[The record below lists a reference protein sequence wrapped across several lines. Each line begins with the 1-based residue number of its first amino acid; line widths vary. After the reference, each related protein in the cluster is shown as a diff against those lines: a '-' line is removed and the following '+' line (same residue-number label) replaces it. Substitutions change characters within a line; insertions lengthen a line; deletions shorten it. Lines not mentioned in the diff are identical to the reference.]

1 MRQDYMKVAVLI
13 DAENISYKYAK
24 LILDEAGRQGT
35 VVCRRIYGDWS
46 DQSLS
51 SWKSAIMEHS
61 FNAIQQFRNTK
72 GKNSSDSAL
81 IIDAMDLLHESNYQ
95 CMCIVS
101 SDSDF
106 SKLASRMRESE
117 IYVVGMGE
125 TKTPVSFRS
134 SCDKFL
140 YLDVLLNKYME
151 NEAKARKQAEAKIS
165 KEKLLKE
172 SKSDEKNGL
181 NISVIVEE
189 IDNIISN
196 ESSEEGWIMLSDLGS
211 KLSQKFPDFDVRNF
225 GFSKLSGMI
234 KSLKEY
240 ELKSQTGTGSNPT
253 AKVFYVRKKE

>member
-1 MRQDYMKVAVLI
+1 MKDEIMKVAVLI
-13 DAENISYKYAK
+13 DAENISFKYAK
-24 LILDEAGRQGT
+24 MILDEASRLGT

-51 SWKSAIMEHS
+51 SWKNAIMEYS
-61 FNAIQQFRNTK
+61 FNAIQQFHNTK

-81 IIDAMDLLHESNYQ
+81 IIDAMDLLHGSSYQ

-140 YLDVLLNKYME
+140 YLDVLLNKYKE
-151 NEAKARKQAEAKIS
+151 AEIRAQKEAKALGAPKSE
-165 KEKLLKE
+165 EK
-172 SKSDEKNGL
+172 SGL
-181 NISVIVEE
+181 NKTVIIEE
-189 IDNIISN
+189 IDTIIDD
-196 ESSEEGWIMLSDLGS
+196 ESAEDGWIMLSDLGS

-225 GFSKLSGMI
+225 GFSKLSGLI
-234 KSLKEY
+234 KSLKRY
-240 ELKSQTGTGSNPT
+240 ELRGESQDGANPT
-253 AKVFYVRKKE
+253 AKVFYVRKKD